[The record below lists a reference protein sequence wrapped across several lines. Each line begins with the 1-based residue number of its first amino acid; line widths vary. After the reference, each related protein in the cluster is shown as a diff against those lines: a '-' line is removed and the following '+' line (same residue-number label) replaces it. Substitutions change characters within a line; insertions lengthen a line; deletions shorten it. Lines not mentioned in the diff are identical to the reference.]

1 VGLVGVLVVADYPLY
16 REGLAQALDYREG
29 IRVVGTAASSP
40 EALRRVADLEPDVA
54 LVDVATTNGFAA
66 VRSLG
71 ETVPDAKIV
80 ALALPDSEDDVVAYA
95 EAGASGWVS
104 RNGTLA
110 DVEAVIRSVAR
121 GEALLS
127 PKMTAGLL
135 KRLSDLAAERAP
147 ALRARE
153 VRLTSRESEI
163 AELLDEGLSNKEI
176 AQRLSIS
183 LSTVKNHVHSI
194 LDKLQVT
201 RRGEAVAL
209 LRGETLRTRRRSE
222 ALDMRK

>member
-1 VGLVGVLVVADYPLY
+1 VVGVLVIADFPLY
-16 REGLAQALDYREG
+16 REGLAQALDYREA
-29 IRVVGTAASSP
+29 IDVLGTAASSP
-40 EALRRVADLEPDVA
+40 DALESVADLNPDVA

-66 VRSLG
+66 VRSVG
-71 ETVPDAKIV
+71 QAVPNAKIV

-95 EAGASGWVS
+95 EAGISGCVS

-110 DVEAVIRSVAR
+110 DVEAVIMSVAR
-121 GEALLS
+121 GETLLS
-127 PKMTAGLL
+127 PKITAGLL
-135 KRLSDLAAERAP
+135 RRLSDLAAERAP
-147 ALRARE
+147 RVPD
-153 VRLTSRESEI
+153 VRLTSRETEI
-163 AELLDEGLSNKEI
+163 IELLDEGLSNKEI

-209 LRGETLRTRRRSE
+209 LRGTEPPDTTQRPPEGVLQDE
-222 ALDMRK
+222 HE

>member
-1 VGLVGVLVVADYPLY
+1 
-16 REGLAQALDYREG
+16 
-29 IRVVGTAASSP
+29 
-40 EALRRVADLEPDVA
+40 
-54 LVDVATTNGFAA
+54 
-66 VRSLG
+66 
-71 ETVPDAKIV
+71 
-80 ALALPDSEDDVVAYA
+80 
-95 EAGASGWVS
+95 
-104 RNGTLA
+104 
-110 DVEAVIRSVAR
+110 
-121 GEALLS
+121 
-127 PKMTAGLL
+127 MTAGLL
-135 KRLSDLAAERAP
+135 RRLSDLAAERAP

-209 LRGETLRTRRRSE
+209 LRGRDSPDTTSERSSGHTQIDLRMDPS
-222 ALDMRK
+222 

>member
-1 VGLVGVLVVADYPLY
+1 
-16 REGLAQALDYREG
+16 
-29 IRVVGTAASSP
+29 
-40 EALRRVADLEPDVA
+40 
-54 LVDVATTNGFAA
+54 
-66 VRSLG
+66 
-71 ETVPDAKIV
+71 
-80 ALALPDSEDDVVAYA
+80 
-95 EAGASGWVS
+95 
-104 RNGTLA
+104 
-110 DVEAVIRSVAR
+110 
-121 GEALLS
+121 
-127 PKMTAGLL
+127 
-135 KRLSDLAAERAP
+135 
-147 ALRARE
+147 